1 MSLLNDCSSTLYATL
16 PACINE
22 FTVKMP
28 SDLRYSIVN
37 WFITDKFGH
46 VYHGEANTDGDAVF
60 TVSASAFPK
69 GFFNPYI
76 GQLIM
81 EVKQGFG
88 YCNPLEIDACGTGY
102 EQVCIQFKEGNFST
116 QIPCEC

>member
-16 PACINE
+16 PACTSS

-28 SDLRYSIVN
+28 VDSRYTTIH

-46 VYHGEANTDGDAVF
+46 VYHDEAETDGDAVF
-60 TVSASAFPK
+60 QVSASAFPA

-76 GQLIM
+76 GPLIL
-81 EVKQGFG
+81 EVKQGVG
-88 YCNPLEIDACGTGY
+88 YCDPLEIEACEGGY
-102 EQVCIQFKEGNFST
+102 ERVCIQFKEGDFST